1 MSSFRLPRALRSK
14 GSFARVVLPLVGLY
28 VLWRL
33 IRNWSEVHSTAV
45 PIYRYENTSLPPIY
59 PALRDRER
67 RLPQH
72 SASLPFP
79 EGKGG
84 V

>member
-1 MSSFRLPRALRSK
+1 MSVRLPRAFRSK
-14 GSFARVVLPLVGLY
+14 GSFLRITLPLLGLY
-28 VLWRL
+28 VFWRVL
-33 IRNWSEVHSTAV
+33 DSWDDSQTASVV
-45 PIYRYENTSLPPIY
+45 PTYEYEDTTLPPLY

-72 SASLPFP
+72 DTNLPFP

-84 V
+84 A